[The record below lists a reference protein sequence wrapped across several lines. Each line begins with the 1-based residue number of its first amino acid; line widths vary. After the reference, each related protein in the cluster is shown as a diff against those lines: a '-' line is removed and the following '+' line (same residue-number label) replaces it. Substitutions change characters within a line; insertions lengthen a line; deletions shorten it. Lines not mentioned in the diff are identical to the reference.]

1 MTKVVSPDQILTYA
15 RTNNWLPLFTSEG
28 NVLNV
33 FLTPSGSVLEVY
45 FEKNKATLKTLPVYV
60 CK

>member
-1 MTKVVSPDQILTYA
+1 MPAVAQGDLLTYA
-15 RTNNWLPLFTSEG
+15 RNNNWLPLFTTEG

-33 FLTPSGSVLEVY
+33 FLTPSGNILEVY
-45 FEKNKATLKTLPVYV
+45 FEKNKATLRVLPSYT